1 MESVT
6 TSRRTF
12 SNAPQQEF
20 LMQGSIMDT
29 HCEVLLHR
37 LRGLCDN
44 ADEPPETF
52 HDYEMVYQI
61 RTSNIIVIYLFLIFN
76 LKMKIQP
83 VIAQILSYVG

>member
-1 MESVT
+1 MEGA
-6 TSRRTF
+6 TSTRRNLT
-12 SNAPQQEF
+12 NAPQQEF

-61 RTSNIIVIYLFLIFN
+61 RMFTFFYYII
-76 LKMKIQP
+76 K
-83 VIAQILSYVG
+83 YVYV